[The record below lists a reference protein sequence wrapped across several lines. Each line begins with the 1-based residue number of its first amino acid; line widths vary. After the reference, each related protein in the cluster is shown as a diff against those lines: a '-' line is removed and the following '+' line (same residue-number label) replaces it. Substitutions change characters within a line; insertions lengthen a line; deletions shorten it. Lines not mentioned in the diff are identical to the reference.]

1 MRKNIIYGRYT
12 ALTDKP
18 YVVFLVGMRINQLWA
33 IHRWVP
39 VFMAMTRM
47 MIELRKDASSGVLSA
62 QTRFSWREIMVQ
74 SYWRSYDELERYA
87 RAVNTEHL
95 SAWERFNKKVSAGGV
110 VGIWH
115 ETYLIDPDHYEN
127 IYVNMPVSG
136 FAKSKTSDFIIATGK
151 NETSRK
157 RLGGHNDVA
166 VKSPEPSQNQS
177 AKG

>member
-1 MRKNIIYGRYT
+1 MKKEIYRGRYT

-33 IHRWVP
+33 VHRWIP
-39 VFMAMTRM
+39 VFMAMSKM
-47 MIELRKDASSGVLSA
+47 LVELQKNTSKGLLSA

-74 SYWRSYDELERYA
+74 SYWRSYDELEHYA
-87 RAVNTEHL
+87 RALNTVHL
-95 SAWERFNKKVSAGGV
+95 PAWKRFNKKTGSGGD

-136 FAKSKTSDFIIATGK
+136 FAKSQTSDFIAATGK

-166 VKSPEPSQNQS
+166 VKSPEPPQV
-177 AKG
+177 G